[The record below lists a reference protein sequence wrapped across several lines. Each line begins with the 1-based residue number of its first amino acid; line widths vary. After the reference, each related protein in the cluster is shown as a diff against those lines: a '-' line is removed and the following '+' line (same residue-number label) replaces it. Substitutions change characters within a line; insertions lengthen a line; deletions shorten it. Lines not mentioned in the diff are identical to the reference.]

1 MPPAPTHPGEGNTR
15 LRFLSDFH
23 TTEDGRVAVVAQG
36 DETAWLE
43 MTSNGVDWEAFS
55 LPRAIEPSEVHLS
68 DDDWIVVG
76 PALPDSGTEADPWA
90 FDRVL
95 HSDDRG
101 ATWTEV
107 PLDPETPPFV
117 SEQWLYTLDVVA
129 SRDRIMLIGVV
140 WPSLQIVDL
149 IADRGLIQSTA
160 GVEFSGFGDRSV
172 YVLIPPDDPEDG
184 YTRAK
189 FSYEQLELSARQE
202 TVMGLWQS
210 AALSGQL
217 GHVRVF
223 VGDASGLSASGDFD
237 ADSLSSV
244 ATSDGF
250 MVASPTADQDSY
262 RLLASPRGR
271 TWSEIPVVP
280 PTRVEFAG
288 TRDDRTMWALLPWD
302 GVSSTIA
309 VLRCGSGPRV
319 TVLLKGLIVGRPGDP
334 GLAAGA
340 SGLVAVAAV
349 LPEFRSMFEI
359 ELSPGFP
366 GFPEGRIIR
375 QGYELRLGEPEHGL
389 TLWSVAQDVAVLE
402 WENALLLGTPPW
414 VRESGVDDEYNL
426 TITDPAG
433 GQELVT
439 FPMADLAEFI
449 DPLRDI
455 ASRSVA
461 DPVWIGWST
470 DGVDWDWQAAL
481 DAFGFEPSR
490 FDVEM
495 AVGDGFVLASIQG
508 RGDPVWFM
516 AVVP

>member
-129 SRDRIMLIGVV
+129 SRDRIMLTGVV

-172 YVLIPPDDPEDG
+172 YVLIPPDDPEGG

-223 VGDASGLSASGDFD
+223 VGDASGLSASGDFG

-250 MVASPTADQDSY
+250 MVAGPTADQDSY

-319 TVLLKGLIVGRPGDP
+319 TALLEGLIVGRPGDP
-334 GLAAGA
+334 GLSAGA
-340 SGLVAVAAV
+340 DGLVAVAAV
-349 LPEFRSMFEI
+349 LPEFRSIFEI
-359 ELSPGFP
+359 RLQETQPVFP
-366 GFPEGRIIR
+366 VGRVTQ
-375 QGYELRLGEPEHGL
+375 QGYELRLGEPERGL
-389 TLWSVAQDVAVLE
+389 TLWDVAQDAAILE
-402 WENALLLGTPPW
+402 WNDFLRAGTPPW
-414 VRESGVDDEYNL
+414 LHERGIDDDYEL
-426 TITDPAG
+426 TITDPVN

-439 FPMADLAEFI
+439 FSMADLAEFI

-455 ASRSVA
+455 ASRSVT

-508 RGDPVWFM
+508 RGDPVWFL
-516 AVVP
+516 AEVP